1 MEIKLEFLKCYN
13 KKEIESFLKWER
25 FFFHSIDIEFIK
37 KMHQMKVILGIKK
50 MSTEMTFEENVK
62 GVLIV

>member
-1 MEIKLEFLKCYN
+1 MKVFWN
-13 KKEIESFLKWER
+13 GR
-25 FFFHSIDIEFIK
+25 DFFFQSIDIEFIK